1 MGVITD
7 PIADMLTR
15 IRNGLLARHAQIMVP
30 ASRMKLEI
38 ARILKTEG
46 FITDFQVDKD
56 HPELMRI
63 QLRYGE
69 RKEGIITGL
78 RRISRPGLRIYARR
92 EGLPRVRGGLGMA
105 ILSTSRGVM
114 TDREARRA
122 GIGGEVLC
130 FIW

>member
-15 IRNGLLARHAQIMVP
+15 IRNGLLARHAQITVP

-38 ARILKTEG
+38 ARILKAEG

-114 TDREARRA
+114 TDREACRA

>member
-15 IRNGLLARHAQIMVP
+15 IRNGLLARHAQITVP

-38 ARILKTEG
+38 ARILKAEG

-56 HPELMRI
+56 HPEVMRI
-63 QLRYGE
+63 QLRYGD

>member
-15 IRNGLLARHAQIMVP
+15 IRNALVARHPQVSMP
-30 ASRMKLEI
+30 SSRMKLEI
-38 ARILKTEG
+38 AKILKTEG
-46 FITDFQVDKD
+46 FIADYQLEKTA
-56 HPELMRI
+56 PEVIRI
-63 QLRYGE
+63 SLRYGE

-92 EGLPRVRGGLGMA
+92 AELPRVRGGLGVA
-105 ILSTSRGVM
+105 ILSTSRGIM
-114 TDREARRA
+114 TDREARKA
-122 GIGGEVLC
+122 GIGGEILC

>member
-15 IRNGLLARHAQIMVP
+15 IRNGLLARHAQITVP

-38 ARILKTEG
+38 ARILKAEG

-56 HPELMRI
+56 HPEVMRI

-114 TDREARRA
+114 TDREARKA